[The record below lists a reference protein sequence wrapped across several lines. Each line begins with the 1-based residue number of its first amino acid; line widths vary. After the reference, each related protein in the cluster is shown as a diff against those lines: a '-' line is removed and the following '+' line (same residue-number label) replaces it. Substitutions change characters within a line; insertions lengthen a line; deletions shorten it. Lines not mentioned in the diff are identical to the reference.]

1 MAQLELT
8 KSYENLLPSR
18 SDARID
24 PAAVCSMSGAGFVVQ
39 LGVAPEACVAKGI
52 DMQTANQSKSLV
64 RIVLPVFVLYLLFPS
79 I

>member
-1 MAQLELT
+1 
-8 KSYENLLPSR
+8 
-18 SDARID
+18 
-24 PAAVCSMSGAGFVVQ
+24 MSGAGFVVQ